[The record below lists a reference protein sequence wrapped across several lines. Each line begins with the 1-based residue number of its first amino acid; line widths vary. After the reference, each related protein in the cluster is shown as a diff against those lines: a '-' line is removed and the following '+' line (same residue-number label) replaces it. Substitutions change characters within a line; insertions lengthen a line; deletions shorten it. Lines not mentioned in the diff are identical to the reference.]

1 MGGTIGVHRAQE
13 APVAN
18 KDKGGGHVKK
28 APAKNLKQKRAAKKA
43 KRTGKS

>member
-1 MGGTIGVHRAQE
+1 MERHRAQE

-18 KDKGGGHVKK
+18 KDKGGGHAKK

-43 KRTGKS
+43 KRAGKS